1 MDNSTYQR
9 QRRLV
14 ATIIILIAI
23 VIIVVIAVVALGK
36 KDNNN
41 AQPPVQN
48 DTNYTQSPTGV
59 KVNTSNEV
67 SKDKTVNGV
76 VLSSNQIVYE
86 DGMTKLTSKVT
97 NDATEKP
104 NLRFKVKFMDNA
116 GNVMAESVGYV
127 GQIRANETKFID
139 SYITTDVV
147 NAKDVV
153 YEVME

>member
-9 QRRLV
+9 KRRLA
-14 ATIIILIAI
+14 ATLIILIAI
-23 VIIVVIAVVALGK
+23 VIIVALAVIALGK
-36 KDNNN
+36 KENN
-41 AQPPVQN
+41 AQPPAEN
-48 DTNYTQSPTGV
+48 DKNYTQSATGV
-59 KVNTSNEV
+59 KVNTSDDV

-86 DGMTKLTSKVT
+86 DGMSKLTSKVT
-97 NDATEKP
+97 NDSTEKA
-104 NLRFKVKFMDNA
+104 NLRFKVKFIDNA

-127 GQIRANETKFID
+127 GQIRANETKYID

-153 YEVME
+153 YEVIE